1 MGYIMRYCGVSNDF
15 LHGKRGQTRLPP
27 CFCSASTLRIHTLP
41 PPDQLRTQRR
51 QLVWEKKKTRRKR
64 KLQLLCVS
72 RSIMID
78 GVGVHVVA
86 WAYAL
91 A

>member
-1 MGYIMRYCGVSNDF
+1 MF
-15 LHGKRGQTRLPP
+15 L
-27 CFCSASTLRIHTLP
+27 LRIDTPHP
-41 PPDQLRTQRR
+41 YIAPPDQLRTQRR

-72 RSIMID
+72 HSIMID